1 MIKTLLKLYMIGFAF
16 VIFAALFL
24 LPNTSLFLLACYLIL
39 FVMGMVIIY
48 MESTIGKFI
57 YELIICLGIG
67 SFALYGI
74 YKTKSFEE
82 SSVLLMLIVPILI
95 STYHIL
101 KEDVTNKE

>member
-39 FVMGMVIIY
+39 FVIGMVLIY

-57 YELIICLGIG
+57 FEFVICLGILLLG
-67 SFALYGI
+67 LFSM
-74 YKTKSFEE
+74 YKTKSLED
-82 SSVLLMLIVPILI
+82 SSTLLLLIVPILI
-95 STYHIL
+95 STYRIL
-101 KEDVTNKE
+101 KEDPTNKE